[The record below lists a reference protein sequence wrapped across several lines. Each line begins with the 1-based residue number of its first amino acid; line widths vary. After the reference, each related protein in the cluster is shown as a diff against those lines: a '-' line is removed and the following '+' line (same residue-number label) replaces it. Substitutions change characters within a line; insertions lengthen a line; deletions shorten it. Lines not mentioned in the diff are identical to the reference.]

1 MKLILR
7 ETVMNLGVAGDLVK
21 VKPGYARNYLL
32 PKGMAY
38 VATDANMRRLES
50 ERSLIEE
57 RSKRDLLEAKR
68 RASQLKDLVLTLS
81 VKAGPEG
88 RLFGSVTVQDIAEK
102 LNQGGELDFE
112 VDRRT
117 LVLGE
122 PIKNV
127 GAYEIPVRLHPDV
140 EITVTANVESE
151 EG

>member
-32 PKGMAY
+32 PQGMAY
-38 VATDANMRRLES
+38 VATEANMRRLED

-57 RSKRDLLEAKR
+57 RSKRELLEAKR
-68 RASQLKDLVLTLS
+68 RASQLRELQVTFPA
-81 VKAGPEG
+81 KAGPEG
-88 RLFGSVTVQDIAEK
+88 KLFGSVTVQDIADK
-102 LNQGGELDFE
+102 LNEGELDFE
-112 VDRRT
+112 LDRRT

-127 GAYEIPVRLHPDV
+127 GAYEIPVRLHPEV
-140 EITVTANVESE
+140 EVVVSVSVEAE